1 MISLTNHLI
10 DKFPTDIGK
19 IPINL
24 AFNRVINWYD
34 VAERDDIS
42 DPQKMR
48 TGWSIFFG
56 NELEFNSID
65 DYEVAMRALKDV
77 TDYISQDPYEKQE
90 LIVDGQEQ
98 SNRQPTKWFSYKEDA
113 EAIYSSF
120 LFDYGIDLVD
130 KQDKLRWEK
139 FRALFNNLSH
149 KSPIMRIIDI
159 RMTDVSQYEGK
170 ALADLVESQNYYSLE
185 SQSVDNL
192 NNNIGN
198 MFNMIKNMIP
208 KE

>member
-10 DKFPTDIGK
+10 EKFPTDIGR

-24 AFNRVINWYD
+24 SFNRVINWYD
-34 VAERDDIS
+34 VAEREDIS

-48 TGWSIFFG
+48 IGWSIFFG
-56 NELEFNSID
+56 DELNFDSID
-65 DYEVAMRALKDV
+65 DYEIAMKALKDI
-77 TDYISQDPYEKQE
+77 TDYVSQDPYEKSNVNDKVQE
-90 LIVDGQEQ
+90 E
-98 SNRQPTKWFSYKEDA
+98 SNREPTKWFSYKEDA

-139 FRALFNNLSH
+139 FRALFNNLSR

-159 RMTDVSQYEGK
+159 RMTDITEYEGK
-170 ALADLVESQNYYSLE
+170 ALADLVTSQSYYSLE

-192 NNNIGN
+192 NNNIGS
-198 MFNMIKNMIP
+198 MFDMIKSTIP
-208 KE
+208 KK